1 MAPKPNFTTVWLQ
14 LLISV
19 TAQLQ
24 VLKTVF
30 MMLKPVT
37 EPLLFSPKGFRT
49 KTHSNFSHGV
59 DLEPAQPQTVETL
72 SALPTDGGAYVE
84 VTELWKETEKKK

>member
-1 MAPKPNFTTVWLQ
+1 MAPKSNFTTVWLE
-14 LLISV
+14 LLICG

-49 KTHSNFSHGV
+49 KTHSNFSHEV
-59 DLEPAQPQTVETL
+59 DLEPAQPKTVETL
-72 SALPTDGGAYVE
+72 NTLPTDGKA
-84 VTELWKETEKKK
+84 